1 MTTLTDFL
9 LARIAEDEYRLDLP
23 EGLVVLNSHG
33 EVSARGDGWVS
44 RGECPVCG
52 AYQYDGTESV
62 TEDAW
67 WEHAETVHQRARVL
81 AECDAKRRIIEAADE
96 ATGLDMQVDSEFR
109 IERRDERQEPYIGDV
124 ILRALALPYADHPD
138 YREEWRA

>member
-9 LARIAEDEYRLDLP
+9 LARIAEDQSRLDLP
-23 EGLVVLNSHG
+23 EASVVLNSHG
-33 EVSARGDGWVS
+33 EISARGEGWVT
-44 RGECPVCG
+44 RGDCPVCG

-67 WEHAETVHQRARVL
+67 WEHAETVHQRTRVL
-81 AECDAKRRIIEAADE
+81 AECEAKQRIISNALTLNEQADE
-96 ATGLDMQVDSEFR
+96 MTDDNPNHASFQGQALAWRVA
-109 IERRDERQEPYIGDV
+109 
-124 ILRALALPYADHPD
+124 LRFLALPHADHPD